1 MTMQK
6 NILTTL
12 LLLLFAGVGMAQ
24 NLIVNP
30 SFEAETTANWSGSE
44 SPTIDNWTLTFT
56 TTGSTGEEGVAH
68 FGKVSSRAHSGS
80 IYVNGGSNWGNK
92 TKAWECTLVQTGIVV
107 STGDFYEL
115 SFYSAKKGCSEFKAE
130 LINSSEVS
138 VITVNSNGPDGYY
151 RKASGRVRLA
161 AGTYTIKFTM
171 NRTEDGQKE
180 DYFWIDDVSLTAVTP
195 IQFSDGSTDHWY
207 YINFAEY
214 GIIVAGQG
222 TISDDQQQLITA
234 YPTGNNDHHLWKFEG
249 TYDSFKMKNKGN
261 NHYARINNNKFQTIK
276 NDKSAN
282 DFAFKAGT
290 SSRGGWVITQS
301 GEGNV
306 TGMNAS
312 GGNFGGHELALWQN
326 GSEGLA
332 TTNNALTIIPADGFE
347 SLNNGTDIANGER
360 KDVSVTRTF
369 AEGWGTLCLPF
380 DVQIGQLK
388 ANFGD
393 DVELYSYT
401 GEEGGTITFTR
412 ANLSD
417 RDDYKCMDAGK
428 PYLIKAS
435 ASVTDP
441 VFAQRV
447 LSTTVNNVTPDGASV
462 AFKGNYASSLSS
474 AGLYGVTA
482 DGYIMRGIADVN
494 FGPWMA
500 YFETSGGSVKLNLMI
515 DGETT
520 AIGELKSDGSF
531 IEKGSNTMFD
541 LSGRRVAKPHRGLYI
556 VNGKKV
562 IVK

>member
-1 MTMQK
+1 MKK

-12 LLLLFAGVGMAQ
+12 LLLVIGVGGVKAQ
-24 NLIVNP
+24 VNLISNP
-30 SFEAETTANWSGSE
+30 SFEATSSATWTDAT

-56 TTGSTGEEGVAH
+56 TTGSEGVEGSAH
-68 FGKVSSRAHSGS
+68 FANVKARAHSGS
-80 IYVNGGSNWGNK
+80 IYVNGGSSWNNA

-107 STGDFYEL
+107 STEDFYEL

-130 LINSSEVS
+130 LINSSEES
-138 VITVNSNGPDGYY
+138 VITINSNGANNSY

-161 AGTYTIKFTM
+161 ADTYTIKFTM
-171 NRTEDGQKE
+171 NRTSDGETQ

-214 GIIVAGQG
+214 GVIVAGQG
-222 TISDDQQQLITA
+222 TSSDDQQQLITA

-261 NHYARINNNKFQTIK
+261 NHYARIKDNKFQTIK
-276 NDKSAN
+276 SDGASNS
-282 DFAFKAGT
+282 FAIKAGT
-290 SSRGGWVITQS
+290 SSRGGWVITLS
-301 GEGNV
+301 GEENV

-312 GGNFGGHELALWQN
+312 GGSYGSRGLELWQD
-326 GSEGLA
+326 GSKGLA

-347 SLNNGTDIANGER
+347 SLNSGTDIANGER

-380 DVQIGQLK
+380 EVQIGQLK

-412 ANLSD
+412 ASLSS

-428 PYLIKAS
+428 PYLIKAN
-435 ASVTDP
+435 AAVTNP

-447 LSTTVNNVTPDGASV
+447 LSTTMNNVTPDGASV
-462 AFKGNYASSLSS
+462 AFKGNYESALSS
-474 AGLYGVTA
+474 EGLYGVTA
-482 DGYIMRGIADVN
+482 DGYILSGTDGVN

-500 YFETSGGSVKLNLMI
+500 YFEANGGSVKLNLMI

-520 AIGELKSDGSF
+520 AIGELKSDGSI
-531 IEKGSNTMFD
+531 IEKSSSTVFD
-541 LSGRRVAKPHRGLYI
+541 LSGRRVAKPHRSLYI

-562 IVK
+562 IIK